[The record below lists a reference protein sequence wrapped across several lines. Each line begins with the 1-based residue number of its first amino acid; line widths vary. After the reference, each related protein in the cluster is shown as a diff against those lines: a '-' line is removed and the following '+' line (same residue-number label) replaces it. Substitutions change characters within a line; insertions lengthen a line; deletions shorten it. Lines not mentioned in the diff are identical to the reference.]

1 MSTGVNPKYLGKP
14 FRETVDMVMQQSG
27 EARERMAFVGDRLYT
42 DVATGVNHGAHGFL
56 VLTGETKKEDLQN
69 SKVKPDAVYQSLE
82 EMKELL
88 ETALEGV

>member
-1 MSTGVNPKYLGKP
+1 MRTRNNPNAKNELLACN
-14 FRETVDMVMQQSG
+14 R
-27 EARERMAFVGDRLYT
+27 
-42 DVATGVNHGAHGFL
+42 FL
-56 VLTGETKKEDLQN
+56 EKKEDLQN